1 MRRASDEEPA
11 VAFIPAVPLRCRRVH
26 PRNEGNRPRALAQRA
41 EGSFSPF
48 GPAIHPEASAYLC
61 VMAMSDPL
69 FAIWFRC
76 HPEPSA
82 LPLRDD
88 GEGPAFAVAAAR
100 RPSNYRPTPDHV
112 IPLVLR
118 NEGNPVAM
126 CATHGPPRRSLRPPT
141 RAISN
146 APPLRAPCCHPE
158 PGRDVRDRCE
168 GFALALVLMVSSRTQ
183 RAALRDGGEGPAVFG
198 RAPRCRFWRSPLGI
212 SKLNQR

>member
-1 MRRASDEEPA
+1 MFTRGTKGTDPAPLPNAPRDLFRRSAQL
-11 VAFIPAVPLRCRRVH
+11 FIPNPARC
-26 PRNEGNRPRALAQRA
+26 
-41 EGSFSPF
+41 
-48 GPAIHPEASAYLC
+48 LC
-61 VMAMSDPL
+61 AMAMSDPL